1 MTLKIKEEG
10 SKISFELDA
19 YDIIHDMLS
28 GDQRMLLLQS
38 LSCSDEVIGNVC
50 ELIVDGYTYDGFSAA
65 YFSTCDSTIQKV
77 RKQVAENSDYS
88 VKETIRIL
96 ENRIKEL
103 EKDVEYWRKNYDTR
117 HM

>member
-1 MTLKIKEEG
+1 MTLKIKYEG
-10 SKISFELDA
+10 TKAILEVDA
-19 YDIIHDMLS
+19 FDVLHDMMT
-28 GDQRMLLLQS
+28 GDQRVQLIQS
-38 LSCSDEVIGNVC
+38 LACSDEVIGNVC

-88 VKETIRIL
+88 VKETIRVL
-96 ENRIKEL
+96 ENRIKAL
-103 EKDVEYWRKNYDTR
+103 EKDVEYWRNNYETR